1 MQSLSR
7 ALETCNDDT
16 ESNAIIMALTM
27 LSGVHSQT
35 VTHLEQHIKKDN
47 DRYAQLL
54 LSFATFGRH
63 KNVEDQVLNFLVDE
77 LAKKMNNISGTND
90 SSEIIHLIHALGNM
104 GSRKAISYIL
114 PFLLSSDTDIQHV
127 AIDAL
132 RTVTRDNGVQGI
144 FEIIAKKTASLK
156 GLMKIVESLIFPF
169 EQSIYFPE
177 PPNEAG
183 ESEQE
188 QSLMRSIVKATADF
202 NSPELTKLTKV
213 YLKYVKTSLAQE
225 LLKELDDQS
234 INRVRKRSLTTNWS
248 SSYSLYNLISSYSQ
262 RLADKQNYPYHK
274 AILWGKKL
282 GPSKVHAKLAI
293 GGFGGGGIYGYK
305 LFAKGVAKL
314 YAYGFTYTAVKAE
327 YLNRNHL
334 SFGQKIRKYVQIVGV
349 TLIDNSTQSTNDTI
363 SYDFLWNKNLYS
375 LQLFYKTFSIST
387 WIGTLNFY
395 LGAYIDVDISLKI
408 SANLQKATGGIT
420 LTPRFSVTGGAS
432 VRILVRILVHMN

>member
-35 VTHLEQHIKKDN
+35 VTHLQQHIKEDN
-47 DRYAQLL
+47 NRYAQLL

-63 KNVEDQVLNFLVDE
+63 KNVEDQVLNILVDE
-77 LAKKMNNISGTND
+77 LAKKMNNISGAND
-90 SSEIIHLIHALGNM
+90 SSEIIHLIHALGNT
-104 GSRKAISYIL
+104 GSRKVISYIL

-132 RTVTRDNGVQGI
+132 RTVSRDNSVQGI

-156 GLMKIVESLIFPF
+156 ALMKIVESLIFPF

-177 PPNEAG
+177 PPNNAG

-213 YLKYVKTSLAQE
+213 YLKYVKTPLAQE
-225 LLKELDDQS
+225 LLKELDNQS
-234 INRVRKRSLTTNWS
+234 INRVRKRSLTTHWS
-248 SSYSLYNLISSYSQ
+248 NSYSLYNLISSYSQ
-262 RLADKQNYPYHK
+262 RLADEQNYPYNK
-274 AILWGKKL
+274 AILWAKQL
-282 GPSKVHAKLAI
+282 GPSKVHAQLAI
-293 GGFGGGGIYGYK
+293 GGFSGIGNYGYK

-314 YAYGFTYTAVKAE
+314 RAYSYTYTAVNAE

-334 SFGQKIRKYVQIVGV
+334 SFGQKIRKYAKIIGV
-349 TLIDNSTQSTNDTI
+349 TYINELSHGGIPYHFS
-363 SYDFLWNKNLYS
+363 WNRNLYS
-375 LQLFYKTFSIST
+375 LTLFYKTFYVWI
-387 WIGTLNFY
+387 WIGTLDFY
-395 LGAYIDVDISLKI
+395 LGAYINVDISLRI
-408 SANLQKATGGIT
+408 SANLQRATGGIN
-420 LTPRFSVTGGAS
+420 LTPSFSVTGGAS
-432 VRILVRILVHMN
+432 ITVLVRILVGMN